1 MSDTPSTPDIGLSVG
16 LAQRTVSRRSSVVS
30 TSSSFFDRS
39 FFSTPETR
47 IVDHGRRTTL
57 AYATLTL
64 NLYNNISLDL
74 RSSVDACR
82 RIVVQAVASKTR
94 AAQLVPVLARV
105 HADADDA
112 IATARAVSAI
122 RSFDS
127 ISDLLCR
134 ALQHPQNKQDKAADE
149 YQDCLPCKLVGAGA
163 MSGLAA
169 YALHARSELDPV
181 RFARRRQGLA
191 GVSAAFVAL
200 AVFRLLQ

>member
-134 ALQHPQNKQDKAADE
+134 ALQVHD
-149 YQDCLPCKLVGAGA
+149 
-163 MSGLAA
+163 SI
-169 YALHARSELDPV
+169 
-181 RFARRRQGLA
+181 RQ
-191 GVSAAFVAL
+191 
-200 AVFRLLQ
+200 Q